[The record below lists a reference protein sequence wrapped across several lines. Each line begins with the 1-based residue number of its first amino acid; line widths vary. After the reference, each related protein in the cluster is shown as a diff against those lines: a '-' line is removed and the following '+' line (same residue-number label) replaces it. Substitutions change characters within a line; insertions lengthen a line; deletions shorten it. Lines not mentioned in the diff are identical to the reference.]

1 MGKNEKMWK
10 GNKYRA
16 KLDISIY
23 GRKKAIHIGKDI
35 LRLLGGPEFICIRIN
50 KEMDSLI
57 ISPCGGKEL
66 ISFKVPQDI
75 MFNSD
80 RMMRVSS
87 RSFVSGILTMN
98 NMSDRVTYKIT
109 GIYLE
114 KNNAVAFKIS
124 DARVYGEEE
133 KQNKK

>member
-1 MGKNEKMWK
+1 MNKNEKMWN

-16 KLDISIY
+16 KPDISIY
-23 GRKKAIHIGKDI
+23 GRKKVIHIGKDI

-50 KEMDSLI
+50 KEMDSLV
-57 ISPCGGKEL
+57 ISPCGSKEL

-114 KNNAVAFKIS
+114 KDNAVAFRIS
-124 DARVYGEEE
+124 DARVHGEEE